1 MEEKGRSLTVAGLF
15 GTHRYQ
21 LDPKGRM
28 SLPKGFR
35 EAFSDGAYLTLGFD
49 GCVWVFPLDEW
60 ARRSDEVKSR
70 PLSDAQGRALGRLF
84 FGNAE
89 SVELDSQGRL
99 LVPQR
104 LRAQAGIGREAVAV
118 GVDDHLEIWDGDTWG
133 RYEDVH
139 GVAYRAGTLGE

>member
-1 MEEKGRSLTVAGLF
+1 MAGLV

-35 EAFSDGAYLTLGFD
+35 EAFAAGAFLTLGFD
-49 GCVWVFPLDEW
+49 GCVWAFPAGEW
-60 ARRSDEVKSR
+60 IRRSEEVKSR
-70 PLSDAQGRALGRLF
+70 PLSDAAGRALGRMF

-89 SVELDSQGRL
+89 VLDLDSQGRL

-104 LRAQAGIGREAVAV
+104 LRAEAGIGREAVVV
-118 GVDDHLEIWDGDTWG
+118 GVDDHIEIWDGDTWE
-133 RYEDVH
+133 RYEAIH
-139 GVAYRAGTLGE
+139 GVEYRAGTLGG

>member
-1 MEEKGRSLTVAGLF
+1 VAGLV

-35 EAFSDGAYLTLGFD
+35 EAFAAGAFLTLGFD
-49 GCVWVFPLDEW
+49 GCVWAFPAEEW
-60 ARRSDEVKSR
+60 TRRSEEVKSR
-70 PLSDAQGRALGRLF
+70 PLSDAASRALGRMF

-89 SVELDSQGRL
+89 VLDLDSQGRL

-104 LRAQAGIGREAVAV
+104 LRAEAGIGREAVVV
-118 GVDDHLEIWDGDTWG
+118 GVDDHIEIWDGETWE
-133 RYEDVH
+133 RYEAIH
-139 GVAYRAGTLGE
+139 GVEYRAGTLGG

>member
-1 MEEKGRSLTVAGLF
+1 VAGLF

-35 EAFSDGAYLTLGFD
+35 EAFTDGAYLTLGFD
-49 GCVWVFPLDEW
+49 GCVWAFPVEEW
-60 ARRSDEVKSR
+60 NQRSEEVKSK
-70 PLSDAQGRALGRLF
+70 PLNDTQGRALGRLF

-89 SVELDSQGRL
+89 ALELDAQGRL

-104 LRAQAGIGREAVAV
+104 LRTRAGIGRDAVVV
-118 GVDDHLEIWDGDTWG
+118 GVDDHMEIWDGEAWE
-133 RYEDVH
+133 RYEEVH
-139 GVAYRAGTLGE
+139 EVAYRAGTLGD